1 MSQKLIN
8 EKTDNSSRTSLDEA
22 CESIIKFLLKE
33 QKLYS
38 ITGLARDLKL
48 HRNTVEKC
56 IQLLIRMEEL
66 ALDEYRLKLNTVDNK
81 KIIALEKRIG
91 LLSYPQ
97 EIQNLI
103 IKKNYFPDPSSET
116 SLLVDLYLKGAISFR
131 KGIKIEK
138 KNDEIIN
145 KLVKQGQVKI
155 SKTGMIWLTDEG
167 IIVAKGTLKIYPELK
182 HKSSKKK

>member
-8 EKTDNSSRTSLDEA
+8 EKIDNSSRTSLDEA

-56 IQLLIRMEEL
+56 IQLLLKMEEL
-66 ALDEYRLKLNTVDNK
+66 ALDEYRLKLNIVDNK

-103 IKKNYFPDPSSET
+103 IKKNYFPDPSSEI
-116 SLLVDLYLKGAISFR
+116 SLLADLYLKGAISFR
-131 KGIKIEK
+131 KGIKIK
-138 KNDEIIN
+138 RDEIIT
-145 KLVKQGQVKI
+145 KLIKQGQLKT
-155 SKTGMIWLTDEG
+155 SKNGVIWLTDEG
-167 IIVAKGTLKIYPELK
+167 IIVAKGTLKTYPELK
-182 HKSSKKK
+182 NKLTIKKK